1 MKDDF
6 LKVLEKES
14 TKLGDYYVTGL
25 KEFNEGQVV
34 SIYQH
39 SYLRLLTF
47 DKNDKLYTIHI
58 TEIHRNF
65 LTKESWRERQLGKL
79 LQNETN
85 KPRKRT

>member
-6 LKVLEKES
+6 LKTLEKES

-85 KPRKRT
+85 KTRKRT